1 MKERELDG
9 TKYCLAGTGFHRSR
23 VSSALTLRV
32 LLVFFQFS
40 RHLLWKGVAFKREF
54 ALWRTLSLYLSL
66 SLSSCLRV
74 IDRTVNF
81 RFIFIRDGCMW
92 EHGRSR
98 FLDRLSLKIG
108 EEIGKLLQKFDN
120 RRVKWGIE
128 SLCRVDGYS
137 TWHLESGG
145 NCWELWWS

>member
-32 LLVFFQFS
+32 LLVFFPVLSTSSLKRCRVQARIRALENSFS
-40 RHLLWKGVAFKREF
+40 
-54 ALWRTLSLYLSL
+54 LSL

-98 FLDRLSLKIG
+98 FLDLSLKIG

>member
-1 MKERELDG
+1 MERNTVSRGQGFTGQGFRARWRCASFSFFSSSLDIFFEKVSCSSENSRFGELF
-9 TKYCLAGTGFHRSR
+9 LFIS
-23 VSSALTLRV
+23 
-32 LLVFFQFS
+32 
-40 RHLLWKGVAFKREF
+40 
-54 ALWRTLSLYLSL
+54 LSL

-98 FLDRLSLKIG
+98 FLDRLSFKIG

-120 RRVKWGIE
+120 RRVKWGTE